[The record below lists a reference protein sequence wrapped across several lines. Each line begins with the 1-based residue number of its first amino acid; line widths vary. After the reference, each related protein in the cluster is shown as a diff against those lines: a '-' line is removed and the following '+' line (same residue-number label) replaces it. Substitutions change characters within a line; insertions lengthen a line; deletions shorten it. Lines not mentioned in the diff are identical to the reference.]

1 MQSHGKLC
9 KEANK
14 TSSQT
19 AHLFIRVLASL
30 HCNVGCPV
38 NGEEMRFTSWEE
50 MVRDDH
56 PPIHLVTSSEFYI
69 CVPSVATDERGCAS
83 CIMDELERMEARRCK
98 LSVICLMR
106 HLSLGHFRESD
117 KRIATPSSRHK
128 NTQTDIY

>member
-56 PPIHLVTSSEFYI
+56 PPIHLVTSSEFHI

-83 CIMDELERMEARRCK
+83 CIMDELERMEARRTGWWRSYHGDANVDERSFAVPLCY
-98 LSVICLMR
+98 L
-106 HLSLGHFRESD
+106 FNE
-117 KRIATPSSRHK
+117 AP
-128 NTQTDIY
+128 